1 MGKHQHQKPGLDAE
15 VYPDARIES
24 FIKNN
29 FIPVKIHIKEQPKT
43 FERFGAQWAPTMQI
57 LDPDGTKRHQFEG
70 FLPADD
76 FLSQLKLGLAHSAFA
91 RQQWKEA
98 ESGYEDIVKTLPDSD
113 AAPGAQYRL
122 GVSRYKSNGKPTALQ
137 QTAEAFK
144 TRYSDSAWAKKAS
157 VWAK

>member
-1 MGKHQHQKPGLDAE
+1 
-15 VYPDARIES
+15 VYPDPRVQS
-24 FIKNN
+24 FISTN

-43 FERFGAQWAPTMQI
+43 FERFGAQWTPTMQI

-98 ESGYEDIVKTLPDSD
+98 ESRYEDIVKTLPDSD
-113 AAPGAQYRL
+113 AAPESLYWQ
-122 GVSRYKSNGKPTALQ
+122 GVSRYKSSGDPTALQ
-137 QTAEAFK
+137 QTADAFK
-144 TRYSDSAWAKKAS
+144 TRYRDSTWAKKAS

>member
-1 MGKHQHQKPGLDAE
+1 M
-15 VYPDARIES
+15 YPDPRVQS
-24 FIKNN
+24 FDSTN

-43 FERFGAQWAPTMQI
+43 FERFGAQWTLTMQI

-113 AAPGAQYRL
+113 AALGPNIGWACRVTRATVSQPRCSRQQKHSRPATATAHGRKRL
-122 GVSRYKSNGKPTALQ
+122 RYGPSELHSR
-137 QTAEAFK
+137 
-144 TRYSDSAWAKKAS
+144 TRNA
-157 VWAK
+157 